1 MPDPARTDA
10 DIHIHGHGAEAA
22 AAEQGGSM
30 KTFVSGHRAGLGV
43 LGVGSLAGLFL
54 SLAIPSTSTLI
65 EVALLALALFGFG
78 ALLGSPYWRIIYR
91 ESPLRRAISGE
102 TELDERELALRDRAN
117 GLAYILFAAANMV
130 ALSFALPLV
139 RLDRI
144 VLSADTLMAAMIPYA
159 AFAFALPVILVE
171 WFEPSGERAPPMEE
185 DEE

>member
-1 MPDPARTDA
+1 MASTYPID
-10 DIHIHGHGAEAA
+10 
-22 AAEQGGSM
+22 
-30 KTFVSGHRAGLGV
+30 LG
-43 LGVGSLAGLFL
+43 
-54 SLAIPSTSTLI
+54 
-65 EVALLALALFGFG
+65 
-78 ALLGSPYWRIIYR
+78 
-91 ESPLRRAISGE
+91 GE